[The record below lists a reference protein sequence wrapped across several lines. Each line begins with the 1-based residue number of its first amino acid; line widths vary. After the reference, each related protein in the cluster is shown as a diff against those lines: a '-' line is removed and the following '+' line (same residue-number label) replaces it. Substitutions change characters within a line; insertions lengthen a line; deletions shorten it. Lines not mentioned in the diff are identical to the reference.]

1 MISKLRHLIDAEMLW
16 NVALLIVSLL
26 LVFIGP

>member
-1 MISKLRHLIDAEMLW
+1 MISKLRQCFDAETLW

-26 LVFIGP
+26 WVFAS